1 MVRIA
6 VYSLKGGVGK
16 TTLAVNLA
24 WCSAILSSR
33 KTLLWDLDA
42 QAAASYLLSGD
53 KSPKRRA
60 EAVYEREIKPS
71 KLIRNT
77 DIERL
82 DYLTADAS
90 LQRLDR
96 LFFDLGKKKRL
107 AKIIADVREDYD
119 RVIVDCP
126 PGIGDTAAQALQ
138 AADIALVPVTPSPL
152 ATRAF
157 EKVAR
162 RIERHHK
169 GKTSILPVYT
179 MIDRRRTL
187 HREAL
192 EAEPDW
198 PVIPYASAA
207 ERMADL
213 RRPVGDF
220 APRSPL
226 AEAYARLWRGIERRI
241 AEL

>member
-24 WCSAILSSR
+24 WCSATLSSR

-42 QAAASYLLSGD
+42 QAAASFLVAGD
-53 KSPKRRA
+53 RKPKRRA

-71 KLIRNT
+71 KLIRST

-90 LQRLDR
+90 LSRLDR

-107 AKIIADVREDYD
+107 ARIIDDVREDYD
-119 RVIVDCP
+119 RVIIDCP
-126 PGIGDTAAQALQ
+126 PGAGDTAAQALY

-157 EKVAR
+157 DQVAR
-162 RIERHHK
+162 LIETHHD

-179 MIDRRRTL
+179 MIDRRRKL
-187 HREAL
+187 HLEAL
-192 EAEPDW
+192 AAHPDW
-198 PVIPYASAA
+198 PVIPYASVA
-207 ERMADL
+207 EQMADV
-213 RRPVGDF
+213 RRP
-220 APRSPL
+220 
-226 AEAYARLWRGIERRI
+226 
-241 AEL
+241 